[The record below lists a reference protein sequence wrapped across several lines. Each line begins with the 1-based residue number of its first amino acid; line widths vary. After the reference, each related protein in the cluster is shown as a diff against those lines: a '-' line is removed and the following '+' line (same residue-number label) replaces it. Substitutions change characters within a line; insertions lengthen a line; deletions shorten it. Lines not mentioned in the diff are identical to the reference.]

1 MIMIMMIVINLAVDV
16 VVVVVVVAVVVVS
29 VKERKLHVV
38 DDVVVVVVS
47 VDDFVN
53 AAFLN
58 QERTNLINNFLCV
71 VEHCVPLILNF
82 WEVEVVTVSKK
93 DQHCKVSVLDVK

>member
-1 MIMIMMIVINLAVDV
+1 MIMIIVINLAVDV
-16 VVVVVVVAVVVVS
+16 VVVVVVVAAAVVVVS
-29 VKERKLHVV
+29 VKERKLHV
-38 DDVVVVVVS
+38 DVVVVVS

-71 VEHCVPLILNF
+71 VEHCVPLILHF